1 MTTIH
6 NFPPRYVLVLIKSS
20 LYTLTFHSSIS
31 TFSNTTSH
39 HDPYFQWSPSLRL
52 NIAPHILI
60 LLPYISIYIKSSV
73 LKLLNAYPFSA
84 FIIPQILKHKH
95 IVSFFIRHAVFLYR
109 LMPMSAYSSFLS
121 PQRSNKAC
129 KGNTTGVKNK
139 YSLAQCNV
147 SRPIVALV
155 TKS

>member
-73 LKLLNAYPFSA
+73 VKVLNAYPFSA

-95 IVSFFIRHAVFLYR
+95 IVSFLFVMPFFYTALDRR
-109 LMPMSAYSSFLS
+109 LPTHPSCPPSAATKRARATPRGLKT
-121 PQRSNKAC
+121 N
-129 KGNTTGVKNK
+129 
-139 YSLAQCNV
+139 
-147 SRPIVALV
+147 IV
-155 TKS
+155 